1 MLSLWL
7 PATIRTEEEAPFSS
21 DAFADFVP
29 DLEEPALDE
38 PVLPE
43 ALEAVVFTTS
53 PVTAPE
59 ANSKLQLS
67 VSPVSL
73 FVSAKAAVPEKIRF
87 PGSEPQESHIR
98 FFPHHVTFLRQIDD
112 RQQAVILD
120 HFKASVKAVG

>member
-7 PATIRTEEEAPFSS
+7 PATIRTEDEAPFSS
-21 DAFADFVP
+21 DAFDDFVP

-43 ALEAVVFTTS
+43 ALEAVVFTAS
-53 PVTAPE
+53 PATAPE

-73 FVSAKAAVPEKIRF
+73 FVSAKAVVPEKS
-87 PGSEPQESHIR
+87 GSRVLNRRRAISVSSRI
-98 FFPHHVTFLRQIDD
+98 TSLSS
-112 RQQAVILD
+112 
-120 HFKASVKAVG
+120 AS